1 VTGLPPGLRAYLS
14 AKSLLPMWLAL
25 RTRLERTGHAI
36 RGTVPVEL
44 DDEGADR
51 LGGLLGR
58 AFPTGKA
65 TVKLADLDTALRASA
80 AQRGLV
86 AVVAELTGGPLRDRP
101 AERDADH
108 ARRQQ
113 LWAEL
118 DRLLVADGLAGQDWT
133 RPWTEWL
140 HRGGVLT
147 RLPAGEAGPTL
158 AVATRTLARTLP
170 TRLDGE
176 RSPTG
181 LAELAS
187 AVTGDAHGLDDGT
200 PAAAVVLRAL
210 AFALDT
216 APAASAAECRSL
228 WQQVGVSTD
237 EISGT
242 VITYGLRPPG
252 TGHWAGMM
260 RERAELGLITHL
272 TVHELRRASELTR
285 SGEVVHVCENPQVLQ
300 RLAAAG
306 VDRPLACTS
315 GHPAAAGTLL
325 LNRAAVRYHG
335 DFDWPGIAI
344 ARRIIERDAQ
354 PWRFG
359 HEDYAEAVDHLRAD
373 RRLALTGRVE
383 ATPWDQELS
392 PAMTAAN
399 VAVHEEA
406 IVDLLLADLS

>member
-1 VTGLPPGLRAYLS
+1 MWQVLRQ
-14 AKSLLPMWLAL
+14 
-25 RTRLERTGHAI
+25 RLERTGHVI
-36 RGTVPVEL
+36 RGAVPVEL
-44 DDEGADR
+44 EDDGADR

-58 AFPTGKA
+58 AVPAGPA
-65 TVKLADLDTALRASA
+65 MVKLADLDVALRASV

-86 AVVAELTGGPLRDRP
+86 TVVAELTGGPLRDRP
-101 AERDADH
+101 AERDAAH
-108 ARRQQ
+108 TRREQ

-118 DRLLVADGLAGQDWT
+118 DRLLVANGLAGQDWT

-147 RLPAGEAGPTL
+147 RLPADEAGPTL
-158 AVATRTLARTLP
+158 AVATQTLARTLE
-170 TRLDGE
+170 DG
-176 RSPTG
+176 RPPTG

-210 AFALDT
+210 AFALGT
-216 APAASAAECRSL
+216 PPAASAAERRLL
-228 WQQVGVSTD
+228 WQRVDVSTD
-237 EISGT
+237 EVSGT

-252 TGHWAGMM
+252 PDRWAGMM
-260 RERAELGLITHL
+260 RERADLGLVTHL
-272 TVHELRRASELTR
+272 TVHELRRASDLTQP
-285 SGEVVHVCENPQVLQ
+285 GEVVHVCENPQVLQ
-300 RLAAAG
+300 RLATAG

-315 GHPAAAGTLL
+315 GHPAAAGMLL
-325 LNRAAVRYHG
+325 LSRTAVRYHG

-344 ARRIIERDAQ
+344 ARRIIERDAE

-359 HEDYAEAVDHLRAD
+359 RADYDEAVEHLRAD

-383 ATPWDQELS
+383 TTPWDRELS
-392 PAMTAAN
+392 PTMAAAN